1 MKVLQLAF
9 CFVTML
15 FMQSIANVSTNS
27 FFKDVNTKQ
36 LKYDANIKSSSFE
49 EPKPK
54 ENPTWNAAPKRGKP
68 IRGHGN

>member
-1 MKVLQLAF
+1 
-9 CFVTML
+9 
-15 FMQSIANVSTNS
+15 MQSIANVSTNS

-54 ENPTWNAAPKRGKP
+54 ENANWSAAPKRGKP

>member
-9 CFVTML
+9 CFVTL
-15 FMQSIANVSTNS
+15 LLMQSIANVSTKT
-27 FFKDVNTKQ
+27 FFKDLNTKQ
-36 LKYDANIKSSSFE
+36 IKYDVNVKSSSFE

-54 ENPTWNAAPKRGKP
+54 ENPNWNAAPKRGKP